1 MGFGVR
7 SSRARVLCAA
17 VVIVTASLLVAR
29 IAWETRD
36 AGEKRAE
43 ISAARAAQIEDDR
56 QSGSA
61 STAEVSGQEGGKDQD
76 VDQRIQQLLDQ
87 YGNVEC
93 MDFVSQ
99 QQAQDVFE
107 LDQIIFGDALDSD
120 IDGTACDEEDFFVT
134 QGENRE
140 ILLEAGG
147 PGYGP
152 VPLMP
157 DGGCPQEFPLQESE
171 ACYPS

>member
-1 MGFGVR
+1 MVG
-7 SSRARVLCAA
+7 RV
-17 VVIVTASLLVAR
+17 
-29 IAWETRD
+29 AWETRD
-36 AGEKRAE
+36 AGEKKAE
-43 ISAARAAQIEDDR
+43 VSVARAAQIEDDDR
-56 QSGSA
+56 QPGGA
-61 STAEVSGQEGGKDQD
+61 SPAQGFGQEGGNDQD

-93 MDFVSQ
+93 TDFESQ

-120 IDGTACDEEDFFVT
+120 VDGTACDEEDFFAT
-134 QGENRE
+134 RGGSTES
-140 ILLEAGG
+140 LLEAGG

-157 DGGCPQEFPLQESE
+157 GGGCPEEFPLQESG